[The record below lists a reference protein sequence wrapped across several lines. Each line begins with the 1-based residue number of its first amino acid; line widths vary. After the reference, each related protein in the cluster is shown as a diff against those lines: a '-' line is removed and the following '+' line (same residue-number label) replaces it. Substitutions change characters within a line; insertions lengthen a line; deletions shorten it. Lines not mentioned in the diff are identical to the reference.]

1 MELDEIVKNYTEQIE
16 TLKSEVDKAKAEKAE
31 ELRALREKYEQDIEA
46 IKQQNREDIREL
58 IKAVSAAP
66 SVKSPVPDTDAGD
79 TEEENRE
86 KSLFKKLS
94 EKFKLKKEK

>member
-1 MELDEIVKNYTEQIE
+1 MELDEIVKNYNEQIE
-16 TLKSEVDKAKAEKAE
+16 TLKSEVDKAKAEKVE
-31 ELRALREKYEQDIEA
+31 ELRVLREKYEQDIEA

-66 SVKSPVPDTDAGD
+66 SSKPPVPDTDAGD

-86 KSLFKKLS
+86 KSLFKKLA
-94 EKFKLKKEK
+94 EKFKLKKE

>member
-1 MELDEIVKNYTEQIE
+1 MELDEIVRNYTDQIE

-66 SVKSPVPDTDAGD
+66 SAKTPAPDTDAGD
-79 TEEENRE
+79 TEETRE
-86 KSLFKKLS
+86 KTLFKKLS
-94 EKFKLKKEK
+94 EKFKLKKEQ

>member
-1 MELDEIVKNYTEQIE
+1 MELDEIVKNYNEQIE
-16 TLKSEVDKAKAEKAE
+16 TLKSEIDKAKTEKAE

-66 SVKSPVPDTDAGD
+66 SAKTPAPDTDAGD
-79 TEEENRE
+79 TEETRE
-86 KSLFKKLS
+86 KTLFKKLS
-94 EKFKLKKEK
+94 EKFKLKKE